1 MEKILIFHRQT
12 CCKIGNLLLIQQIT
26 VGAHETNAHTFC
38 SLSVLGDKTQRYPS
52 AIIGDHLF
60 MTVYGKV
67 SFFNNKA
74 LSKGRGYVIV
84 CETVSFNE
92 CLSHSS

>member
-1 MEKILIFHRQT
+1 MKQT
-12 CCKIGNLLLIQQIT
+12 HIP
-26 VGAHETNAHTFC
+26 
-38 SLSVLGDKTQRYPS
+38 SVVSVFQEIKTQRYPS

-84 CETVSFNE
+84 CETVSFNK